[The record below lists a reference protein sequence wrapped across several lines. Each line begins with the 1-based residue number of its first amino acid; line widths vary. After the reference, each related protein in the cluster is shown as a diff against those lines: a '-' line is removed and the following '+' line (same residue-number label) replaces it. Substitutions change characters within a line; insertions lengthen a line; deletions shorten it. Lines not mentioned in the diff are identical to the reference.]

1 MAIARSRLPLILSLV
16 DIHSGVDR
24 HHLLSEPTMKFKAQ
38 QQGSQ
43 MPEPNL
49 VPMMDVILTVLTF
62 FIIVSMTLTSFQSV
76 NVPLPSTDK
85 GVSKEKPIDPI
96 IIGMNRQGQ
105 ILMNNAPVSDT
116 QLAQLVVAYLQKN
129 PKGTVVLKA
138 DKQVT
143 YEKVVQVLGTLRDIG
158 GDRVS
163 LAIE

>member
-1 MAIARSRLPLILSLV
+1 
-16 DIHSGVDR
+16 
-24 HHLLSEPTMKFKAQ
+24 MKFKAQ

-62 FIIVSMTLTSFQSV
+62 FIIVSMTLTSFQAV
-76 NVPLPSTDK
+76 DVPLPSTDK
-85 GVSKEKPIDPI
+85 GISKEKPIEPI
-96 IIGMNRQGQ
+96 IVAMNRQGQ
-105 ILMNNAPVSDT
+105 VLMNNAPVTDT
-116 QLAQLVVAYLQKN
+116 QLAQLIVTYLQKN

>member
-1 MAIARSRLPLILSLV
+1 
-16 DIHSGVDR
+16 
-24 HHLLSEPTMKFKAQ
+24 MKFKSQ
-38 QQGSQ
+38 QQSSQ

-62 FIIVSMTLTSFQSV
+62 FIIVSMTLTNFQAV

-85 GVSKEKPIDPI
+85 GISKEKPVDPI
-96 IIGMNRQGQ
+96 IVGMNRQGQ
-105 ILMNNAPVSDT
+105 VLMNNTTVTDT
-116 QLAQLVVAYLQKN
+116 QLAQLVVTYLQKN